1 MKLSDYIY
9 PDMNLAR
16 SINLERDFGKA
27 DVISDYKITAKTQE
41 ALGRFVDALQGE
53 RVSAWSLTGPYGMGK
68 SAFVNYLM
76 AITGPLGT
84 QASQIAMQKL
94 KETDPDLHK
103 MLTSSMSRVVGDK
116 GFFRVSVTAA
126 YEPVNCTLVRGLQNA
141 LTTVE
146 IPGIFG
152 VNEKLKA
159 LQDKDVSESRDIL
172 AILQDIFELI
182 NMPMIIVVDEF
193 GKNLEYMSHHYNK
206 GDIFIIQQL
215 AELDCVYL
223 WVCLHQAFDEYVFG
237 LSTVRSQEWSK
248 IQGRFEEIYF
258 MESTAQMLYLIRK
271 ALGRNLQKEQIAR
284 ISQWAG
290 DAKFFID
297 KTYMTCKRQLD
308 VDTIDSMYPLHPLTA
323 IALIELCRKFA
334 QNDRTLLSF
343 ICSGHMNALPAYL
356 DRTEVSSTGRL
367 PAVGLDYLYDYFFQI
382 STTAYIN
389 RAESQQWVEIHD
401 RISNASHNLS
411 HHEKVILKNIGI
423 MNLLSGA
430 LGVKASLET
439 ISSIME
445 YSHNVGKEA
454 VKALIDELVA
464 RGVILYREY
473 AGEYRLWEGSDFDI
487 YGALRKKR
495 AELAIS
501 SMVDTLLQ
509 KYLPLTPIIA
519 ARHSYKTGT
528 VRRFERRWLNEEHLT
543 EKLVPKSGYDGLFLY
558 SFGTDAVP
566 SYIPEQCCDD
576 RPLFIAYVP
585 HLSQIQ
591 ELALEATAARS
602 VLAES
607 PELAHDS
614 VARKEIKFRIKVAEQ
629 QFREHISQMYLP
641 GSEGVLWYSNGK
653 QVGIHNTRELSATL
667 SCLCDRC
674 YCKCPVIRNEMISYE
689 SLSNVA
695 VRARRE
701 LVEAMATRAGEEQL
715 GFQGFGPEV
724 AVYMSLLLADGL
736 HRRDEDTG
744 CWRLSLEGNDP
755 RLYDLWK
762 EISECIANA
771 GDEGITVADILDVLC
786 EPPFGMRQGPAP
798 IYICL
803 YLLVK
808 SEEVAVFREG
818 AYQPYLNAADMA
830 LMLKRPELFTLKRF
844 SSTNVEREVFDIYR
858 SILSS
863 AQIEDEP
870 GLRNATM
877 LGVVGPLIKFVNGL
891 PVFARQT
898 RDITPEAQLVRSAV
912 LNSVDP
918 MELLFGELPKAVGID
933 LKMKE
938 EDDYAVWDL
947 LQNRIRNA
955 LLELNRALPSLNT
968 KVQDTILNIFGHE
981 NLQDL
986 YDTQRKR
993 IAPLVDICDDIEL
1006 KSVLQAFAREYPDSA
1021 EWVSGIAGIV
1031 VKKPMDSWGD
1041 KDFLLFSAKLR
1052 DYADRIQQLETLAS
1066 VNGQLIA
1073 GNTRLLSVMTPDGV
1087 VKREIL
1093 KTANTGDN
1101 EIQGI
1106 LKPIMELP
1114 EEKYRAVVAALVEK
1128 IFKGDSIEQ

>member
-16 SINLERDFGKA
+16 SINLERDCGKA
-27 DVISDYKITAKTQE
+27 DVISDYNITAKTRE

-84 QASQIAMQKL
+84 QVSQIALQKL
-94 KETDPDLHK
+94 KETDSDLHK
-103 MLTSSMSRVVGDK
+103 MLSSSMSRVVGDE

-126 YEPVNCTLVRGLQNA
+126 YEPINCTLVRGLQNA

-159 LQDKDVSESRDIL
+159 LQDKNVIDSRDIL
-172 AILQDIFELI
+172 AIIQDISELI
-182 NMPMIIVVDEF
+182 NRPMIIVVDEF
-193 GKNLEYMSHHYNK
+193 GKNLEYMSHHYNI

-215 AELDCVYL
+215 AELDYVYL

-271 ALGRNLQKEQIAR
+271 ALGCNLQKEQIAR
-284 ISQWAG
+284 ISQWAAN
-290 DAKFFID
+290 AKLFID

-308 VDTIDSMYPLHPLTA
+308 EDAIASMYPLHPLTA

-356 DRTEVSSTGRL
+356 DRTEVSSMGRL

-445 YSHNVGKEA
+445 YSHNVGKAA

-528 VRRFERRWLNEEHLT
+528 VRRFERRWLDEEHLT
-543 EKLVPKSGYDGLFLY
+543 KDLAPKNGYDGLFLY
-558 SFGTDAVP
+558 SFGTNAVP
-566 SYIPEQCCDD
+566 SHIPEQCCDG
-576 RPLFIAYVP
+576 RPLFVAYVP
-585 HLSQIQ
+585 YLSKIH
-591 ELALEATAARS
+591 ELALEAAAARS

-607 PELAHDS
+607 SELAHDS

-641 GSEGVLWYSNGK
+641 GSEEVLWYSNGEK
-653 QVGIHNTRELSATL
+653 VEINNTKELSAAL
-667 SCLCDRC
+667 SDLCGRC
-674 YCKCPVIRNEMISYE
+674 YRECPFIRNEMISYE
-689 SLSNVA
+689 NLSNVA

-724 AVYMSLLLADGL
+724 AVYRSLLMAAGL
-736 HRRDEDTG
+736 HIQDEETG
-744 CWRLSLEGNDP
+744 CWHFSLGGNDP
-755 RLYDLWK
+755 RLRSLW
-762 EISECIANA
+762 ERIDECIEE
-771 GDEGITVADILDVLC
+771 GSEHGITVADILDVLH

-808 SEEVAVFREG
+808 SEEIAVFREG
-818 AYQPYLNAADMA
+818 AYQPYLTAADMA
-830 LMLKRPELFTLKRF
+830 LILKRPDLFTLKQF
-844 SSTNVEREVFDIYR
+844 TSTNVEREVFLIYR
-858 SILSS
+858 SLVNTVQME
-863 AQIEDEP
+863 ADQE
-870 GLRNATM
+870 LRNATM
-877 LGVVGPLIKFVNGL
+877 LGVVGPLVKYVDNL
-891 PVFARQT
+891 PAYAQQT
-898 RDITPEAQLVRSAV
+898 RDISREAQLVRSAI

-918 MELLFGELPKAVGID
+918 MDLLFNELPKAVEVD
-933 LKMKE
+933 LKKTE
-938 EDDYAVWDL
+938 GNGCLPGDI
-947 LQNRIRNA
+947 LQKRLCSA
-955 LLELNRALPSLNT
+955 LLELGEAYRCLNV
-968 KVQDTILNIFGHE
+968 KVQETILNVFGHK
-981 NLQDL
+981 NLKEL
-986 YDTQRKR
+986 YDTQRGR
-993 IAPLVDICDDIEL
+993 IAPLVDICDDVGL
-1006 KSVLQAFAREYPDSA
+1006 KSVLKAFAREYQDSA
-1021 EWVSGIAGIV
+1021 EWVKGIAGII
-1031 VKKPMDSWGD
+1031 VKKPMDSWSDGD
-1041 KDFLLFSAKLR
+1041 YILFTAKLR
-1052 DYADRIQQLETLAS
+1052 DCAERIEQFETLAS
-1066 VNGQLIA
+1066 VNGRLIA
-1073 GNTRLLSVMTPDGV
+1073 ENTRLLSVMTPDGV

-1093 KTANTGDN
+1093 KTANTGDD

-1114 EEKYRAVVAALVEK
+1114 EDKYRAVVAALVEK